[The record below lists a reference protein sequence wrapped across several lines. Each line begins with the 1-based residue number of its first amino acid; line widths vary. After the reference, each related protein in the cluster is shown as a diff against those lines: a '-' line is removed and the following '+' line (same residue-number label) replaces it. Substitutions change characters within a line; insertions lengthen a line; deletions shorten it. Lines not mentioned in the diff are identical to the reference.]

1 MADGLWGIIEIKTLD
16 EPFLV
21 AGLKPLPSEF
31 GILPIGEMLVA
42 SDWLLKEFNLSD
54 RVFFNSRNST
64 DYIVYG
70 HLSSWKNELSEIV
83 LF

>member
-1 MADGLWGIIEIKTLD
+1 M
-16 EPFLV
+16 

-42 SDWLLKEFNLSD
+42 SDWLLKEFNLPD

-70 HLSSWKNELSEIV
+70 HLSSWKNEYFMHIFLMKVSKTSFVFEKSAISPT
-83 LF
+83 